1 MRAGILTF
9 HRASNFGTALQA
21 FATTKSFEKM
31 GIDAELIDYR
41 PQYIE
46 NTLQKGKIQNGKQL
60 ASVIVNRIIYG
71 DAQEEKVNCF
81 LKFASGFSVSSEIC
95 KTIEDVEKV
104 AQQYDVIVSGS
115 DQLWNE
121 NITGNDL
128 AYFFPF
134 KHKNKIT
141 YASSF
146 GTESI
151 SQKRK
156 NTISVYLKDFKAISV
171 REVTGAALLNSL
183 IKQGIDI
190 PSIKVVPD
198 PTFLLSKTEWV
209 KYENKNLVLPSNSYI
224 LTYYMIETPLLRK
237 LTKKIREDTGLPV
250 LNIKPSKRQMVLH
263 EGSNYPN
270 IGPAEFLACYNHAAY
285 VITNSFH
292 GTAFAIN
299 FGIPFYTAPLPI
311 SMAGEV
317 NSRLKDILNMF
328 GLESRWIQNERK
340 IKDIDV
346 TQGINIIKEL
356 EYQRKRG
363 FDYIKNA
370 INIGES

>member
-95 KTIEDVEKV
+95 KTIEDIEKV

-198 PTFLLSKTEWV
+198 PTFILSKTEWV

>member
-346 TQGINIIKEL
+346 TQGINIIKQL

>member
-95 KTIEDVEKV
+95 KTIEDIEKV